1 MFLKT
6 GASPLVHLLHKEIF
20 DFFAVVIT
28 PVIHIKEFETFLRNC
43 IDSLYFLGIPD
54 KFASVSLG

>member
-6 GASPLVHLLHKEIF
+6 GASLLVYLLHEEIL

-43 IDSLYFLGIPD
+43 INSLFFNGIPD
-54 KFASVSLG
+54 KSASVSLG

>member
-43 IDSLYFLGIPD
+43 IDSWKDVWWYRTWRWRE
-54 KFASVSLG
+54 V

>member
-6 GASPLVHLLHKEIF
+6 GASPFVYLLHEGIF
-20 DFFAVVIT
+20 DFFAVVTT

-43 IDSLYFLGIPD
+43 IDSLFFLGIPD
-54 KFASVSLG
+54 KSASVSLG